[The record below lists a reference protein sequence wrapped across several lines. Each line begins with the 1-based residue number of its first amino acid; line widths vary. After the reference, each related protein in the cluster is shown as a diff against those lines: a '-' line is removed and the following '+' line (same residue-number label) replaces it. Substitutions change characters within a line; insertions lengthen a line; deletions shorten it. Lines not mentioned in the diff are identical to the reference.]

1 MTATTLPA
9 RPPRVVAR
17 VVVRPAAGRLLWIE
31 IKRSAVLW
39 VLPLLALLVYLD
51 TYRTVSG
58 YPPIWTV
65 RALAVPDRLLVDFGA
80 FAGGFCAW
88 AGSREGR
95 RKTLDLLGTT
105 ARPAWARQLAALA
118 GTMFWL
124 VLAFLA
130 AVAALYVQTARVAA
144 WGGPPLW
151 PVAVGLVALVTI
163 CVVGFTAGALFP
175 GRFTAPLAAVAA
187 VVLHLVGTH
196 AVNDPNM
203 RSLQD
208 LLSLGTNV
216 PPYDMGV
223 FYHVPLDVPIAQ
235 VMFMGGIAVAAVGV
249 LALSPALSPALSSV
263 LRRPA
268 GRGPSGGG
276 AGTGRW
282 LRGVSVALVAAGL
295 AASVTAYD
303 LTGTAKLTAAGWD
316 IPALHDAAAGRP
328 VPYTPDCAKTG
339 FEVCVHPAFGTYLDA
354 AAAALDPVA
363 AEIAGLPGAPV
374 RAEQVPYAPPFYSS
388 PITGVPP
395 VYEFTVTITW
405 VSPAVA
411 GPLVQQGLLSDFI
424 GGPAYEQSGTL
435 GPAQQAVVSALLT
448 AAGVSAQAQAL
459 NGPPPPPAVTAAA
472 DRFAAM
478 ERAARH
484 AWLAAHLTALRAGHI
499 TPAQLP

>member
-17 VVVRPAAGRLLWIE
+17 VVVLPAAGRLLWIE
-31 IKRSAVLW
+31 VKRNAVLW
-39 VLPLLALLVYLD
+39 VLPLLALLVYVD

-105 ARPAWARQLAALA
+105 ARPAWARQLATLA

-124 VLAFLA
+124 VLAFLV
-130 AVAALYVQTARVAA
+130 AVAALYIQTAHVAA
-144 WGGPPLW
+144 RGGPPLW

-175 GRFTAPLAAVAA
+175 GRFTAPLVAVAA

-203 RSLQD
+203 ASLQD

-249 LALSPALSPALSSV
+249 LALSPALRQV
-263 LRRPA
+263 A
-268 GRGPSGGG
+268 GRGSPAGG
-276 AGTGRW
+276 GTGRW
-282 LRGVSVALVAAGL
+282 LRGVSVALVAAGV

-354 AAAALDPVA
+354 AAAALRPVA

-374 RAEQVPYAPPFYSS
+374 RAEQVPYGPPFYSS

-424 GGPAYEQSGTL
+424 GGPAYQQSGNL
-435 GPAQQAVVSALLT
+435 GPAQQAPVSALLT
-448 AAGVSAQAQAL
+448 AAGVSAQAQSL
-459 NGPPPPPAVTAAA
+459 NGPLAPQVAAA
-472 DRFAAM
+472 ANRFAALSP
-478 ERAARH
+478 AARH
-484 AWLAAHLTALRAGHI
+484 AWLAAHLTALRAGHL